1 MNAQEGLAAVTVSAD
16 STPDLAFEESAEGAA
31 AEGAAPEEYEDA
43 SPSVVLL
50 VTDPGSVEP
59 IPITIASAKAQLS
72 QILAALN
79 AIGNAEADLPKHLT
93 AIDCMETVIDYLE
106 QCIAA
111 DLAETVVLRAI
122 ARMEG
127 SL

>member
-1 MNAQEGLAAVTVSAD
+1 MNAQEGLAAAAVSAD
-16 STPDLAFEESAEGAA
+16 STPDLAFEESAA
-31 AEGAAPEEYEDA
+31 GAAPEEDEDA

-50 VTDPGSVEP
+50 VTDPVSVEP
-59 IPITIASAKAQLS
+59 IPITIASTKAQLS

-79 AIGNAEADLPKHLT
+79 AIGDAEAELPKQLT
-93 AIDCMETVIDYLE
+93 AIDCMEAVIDYLE